1 MISREAGLGS
11 GAGFSDCFYVLGTG
25 LGWAGLSGLE
35 PGWAGLCCGLAG
47 FSAFVF
53 SEWVFR
59 LLLCFG
65 NPGWAWAGGLKG
77 SEDLSPGRAAGS
89 DR

>member
-1 MISREAGLGS
+1 MISRAGLWGWV
-11 GAGFSDCFYVLGTG
+11 FRLLLCFGNWAG

-47 FSAFVF
+47 FSAFAF

>member
-1 MISREAGLGS
+1 MFWELGWAGL
-11 GAGFSDCFYVLGTG
+11 V
-25 LGWAGLSGLE
+25 WAGLSGLE

-53 SEWVFR
+53 SEWIFR